1 MFMEITLDQLLA
13 SRDERYLRQQHLLQ
27 EYADRTLVSLT
38 VIMPGKVKRNSLSL
52 VVAQAATEAIREAFG
67 EKRICHSEERDLP
80 TGYEAFYIVDCEERH
95 AKEIVCEIEERH
107 PLGRLF
113 DMDVI
118 RHDGTPYPRTEVGL
132 PQRRCLL
139 CDNEARYCMRN
150 HSHSQEEISAE
161 IKRLVENYQKE
172 QEQGN

>member
-13 SRDERYLRQQHLLQ
+13 SRDERHLRQMHLLK
-27 EYADRTLVSLT
+27 EYADKTLVSLT
-38 VIMPGKVKRNSLSL
+38 VIMPGKVKRNSLSS
-52 VVAQAATEAIREAFG
+52 VVAQSATQAIHEAF
-67 EKRICHSEERDLP
+67 EKEQLCYSEERDLP

-95 AKEIVCEIEERH
+95 AKEIVCGIEERH
-107 PLGRLF
+107 ALGRLF
-113 DMDVI
+113 DIDVI
-118 RHDGTPYPRTEVGL
+118 KHDGTPYSRTEVGL

-150 HSHSQEEISAE
+150 HSHSQEEINAE

-172 QEQGN
+172 HLLRH